1 MTLEYLIVWDL
12 TARTCSLHS
21 ENPQLKSEILIKSVA
36 IELNPAGCNPTRIE
50 GLSFRERLLAYV
62 DLTKP
67 RITFLI
73 VLTSAA
79 GFCLAAKGGLDYLRF
94 THAMLAI
101 ALLSSGIAT
110 LNQYMERDLDSLMR
124 RTMVRPLPSGKLAP
138 GEALIFGAVLTA
150 IAEVYLALLVNPLT
164 ALLGLTVVAGYL
176 FMYTPLKT
184 RTTLSTVVGA
194 FPGAMPPLIGWTA
207 ATGQMS
213 TGSWVLFA
221 ILFLWQF
228 PHFLA
233 IAWMYRE
240 DYGRAGIM
248 MLPVVEPEGRITGQQ
263 IVAYTLMLLPVSLLP
278 TLIGISGKVYFYGA
292 IVLGSL
298 FLLCSISAALSKS
311 RQQARRLLLASV
323 LYLPLLFGLMVLN
336 QL

>member
-1 MTLEYLIVWDL
+1 M
-12 TARTCSLHS
+12 A
-21 ENPQLKSEILIKSVA
+21 
-36 IELNPAGCNPTRIE
+36 
-50 GLSFRERLLAYV
+50 AYV

-79 GFCLAAKGGLDYLRF
+79 GFSLGAKGGVDYVRF
-94 THAMLAI
+94 THAMIGI

-110 LNQYMERDLDSLMR
+110 LNQYMERGLDALMR
-124 RTMVRPLPSGKLAP
+124 RTMTRPLPSGKLSAF
-138 GEALIFGAVLTA
+138 EALLFGAGLTVL
-150 IAEVYLALLVNPLT
+150 AEVYLALLVNPLT
-164 ALLGLTVVAGYL
+164 ALLGLFVIAGYL

-194 FPGAMPPLIGWTA
+194 FPGAMPPLMGWTA
-207 ATGQMS
+207 ASNEVTAGA
-213 TGSWVLFA
+213 WVLFS

-240 DYGRAGIM
+240 DYGRAGIR
-248 MLPVVEPEGRITGQQ
+248 MLPVVEPEGRVTGQQ
-263 IVAYTLMLLPVSLLP
+263 IVAYTLMLVPVSLLP
-278 TLIGISGKVYFYGA
+278 TALGISGRVYLLGA
-292 IVLGSL
+292 AVLGLL
-298 FLLCSISAALSKS
+298 FLATSVAAALSKS

-336 QL
+336 QG